1 MATGGR
7 QYQEND
13 QVDDYLLN
21 QVSKWIIYNKL
32 GSLARDLGLS
42 HAQFSSIAIPYADPK
57 EQIFQVDILSVDNC
71 GKLFLF

>member
-7 QYQEND
+7 HYQEDD

-21 QVSKWIIYNKL
+21 QVSKWIMYNKL

-42 HAQFSSIAIPYADPK
+42 QAKVSRIAIPPEDPK
-57 EQIFQVDILSVDNC
+57 EQIFKVD
-71 GKLFLF
+71 

>member
-21 QVSKWIIYNKL
+21 QVSKWIMYNKL
-32 GSLARDLGLS
+32 GFLARDLGLS
-42 HAQFSSIAIPYADPK
+42 HSQFSRIAIPSEDPK
-57 EQIFQVDILSVDNC
+57 EKIFKVD
-71 GKLFLF
+71 

>member
-1 MATGGR
+1 MATGSR

-21 QVSKWIIYNKL
+21 QVSKWIIYHKL

-42 HAQFSSIAIPYADPK
+42 HAQFSRIAILSVYPK
-57 EQIFQVDILSVDNC
+57 EQIFQVD
-71 GKLFLF
+71 

>member
-7 QYQEND
+7 QYQEDD

-21 QVSKWIIYNKL
+21 QVSKWIMYNKL

-42 HAQFSSIAIPYADPK
+42 HAQVSWIAIPSEDPK
-57 EQIFQVDILSVDNC
+57 EQIFKVD
-71 GKLFLF
+71 

>member
-13 QVDDYLLN
+13 QVDDYLMN
-21 QVSKWIIYNKL
+21 QVSKWILYHRL

-42 HAQFSSIAIPYADPK
+42 QAQVSRIAIPSEDPK
-57 EQIFQVDILSVDNC
+57 EQIFKVD
-71 GKLFLF
+71 

>member
-7 QYQEND
+7 HYEEDD

-21 QVSKWIIYNKL
+21 QVSKWILYHRL

-42 HAQFSSIAIPYADPK
+42 HAHYSRIAIPSEDPK
-57 EQIFQVDILSVDNC
+57 EQIFKVD
-71 GKLFLF
+71 